1 MDDYDY
7 WLKNLFST
15 YGKIKMKSVRVIRGG
30 ITEYSKSCGFVN
42 LNNSSDAA
50 TAVMHG
56 YELFGKMLIVRF
68 IIAGASPLSLLQNYP
83 WPAAVYTY
91 PNQKAWWYPTRLSET
106 QAYYSNI
113 PIFPHSTQGTGYFPP
128 DNGATV
134 QPSSDIPSC
143 ADSNIESNVHLRI

>member
-1 MDDYDY
+1 
-7 WLKNLFST
+7 
-15 YGKIKMKSVRVIRGG
+15 
-30 ITEYSKSCGFVN
+30 
-42 LNNSSDAA
+42 
-50 TAVMHG
+50 MHG

-113 PIFPHSTQGTGYFPP
+113 PIFPHSTQGTGYFSP
-128 DNGATV
+128 DNGTTV

-143 ADSNIESNVHLRI
+143 ADSNIESNVHSSYAYSNQNPFFSPASLAQVPCYLGSLSSYFNLTPSLNFSSTSRK